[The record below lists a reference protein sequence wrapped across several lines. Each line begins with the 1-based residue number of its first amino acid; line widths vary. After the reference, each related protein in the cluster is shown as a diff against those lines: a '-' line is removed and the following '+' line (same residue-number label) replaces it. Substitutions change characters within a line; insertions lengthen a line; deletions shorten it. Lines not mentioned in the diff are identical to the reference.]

1 MSYVGMRQCEGNKP
15 QGSGKPREDNNK
27 RKLFVAGIGS
37 EAREEDVRNMFREY
51 AVDSVFLKC
60 EGEAK
65 AHCFVTFETEAVMQE
80 VLRNAAKFWL
90 NGRLVTIRNVNV
102 RPDNGP
108 GAGRSPGANTSGDG
122 GDGTS
127 TTPLH

>member
-1 MSYVGMRQCEGNKP
+1 MTIFKGAAPLS
-15 QGSGKPREDNNK
+15 
-27 RKLFVAGIGS
+27 
-37 EAREEDVRNMFREY
+37 
-51 AVDSVFLKC
+51 FLV
-60 EGEAK
+60 

-108 GAGRSPGANTSGDG
+108 GAGRSPGANPSGDG

-127 TTPLH
+127 TTPLHGPSIVLA